1 MKTHTYHIKGLHC
14 PSCKILIEDI
24 VQEQEGIV
32 GQVHIKKQT
41 LTCDCKNDETIE
53 ENMARLSPLLSEHGY
68 ELSQEKQEESSEN
81 NGLIWQALPIGLV
94 ILALFFALQKS
105 GILNFSVNGS
115 ITPTTSFIIGLIASI
130 SSCLAI
136 VGGLILSLSAQMGYS
151 GTKGKSAIILFH
163 SGRIL
168 GFAVLGGILGMIGS
182 TIGISVTF
190 SSILG
195 LIAALVMI
203 VLGLNLAGVF
213 KKSAI
218 TLPSSIFSFFRKGEG
233 MFSGPLLIGIGTFFL
248 PCGFTQSMQI
258 SALSSGSFLS
268 GLLIML
274 FFALGT
280 FPVLALLS
288 FGSASFA
295 KSRYAP
301 LFFKSVGIVV
311 IGLGAFSLITGLT
324 SLGII
329 PPIINF

>member
-1 MKTHTYHIKGLHC
+1 MQKYTYHIKWLHC

-24 VQEQEGIV
+24 LEEHTGVKWE
-32 GQVHIKKQT
+32 VHVKKQT
-41 LTCDCKNDETIE
+41 LSCHCEDDATIE
-53 ENMARLSPLLSEHGY
+53 KHISKIAPMLLEYGYTISSSKQDDEEENEW
-68 ELSQEKQEESSEN
+68 
-81 NGLIWQALPIGLV
+81 LIWQAIPIGLV
-94 ILALFFALQKS
+94 VLALFFTLQKS
-105 GILNFSVNGS
+105 GILRFSVNGT
-115 ITPTTSFIIGLIASI
+115 ITPATSFIVWLVASV

-136 VGGLILSLSAQMGYS
+136 VGGLILSLSAHIGNN
-151 GTKGKSAIILFH
+151 GTKWKASIILFH

-168 GFAVLGGILGMIGS
+168 GFALLGGILGLVGKA
-182 TIGISVTF
+182 IGISLFF

-195 LIAALVMI
+195 LVAALVMI
-203 VLGLNLAGVF
+203 ILGLNLAGVY
-213 KKSAI
+213 KKSTV
-218 TLPSSIFSFFRKGEG
+218 TLPSSLFSFFRKKEG
-233 MFSGPLLIGIGTFFL
+233 SFLAPLLIGIGTFFL

-258 SALSSGSFLS
+258 SALSSGSFIGGFSL
-268 GLLIML
+268 ML

-295 KSRYAP
+295 RSKYAP

-311 IGLGAFSLITGLT
+311 IGLGTFSLITGLT